1 MDFSS
6 LEKNLTDM
14 IFEQQAKL
22 GFLPE
27 TVRLY
32 YPLDSLNRILG
43 TELTAAQMQDALLS
57 FAAQPQLCERFG
69 QISVTHSKDRFCFTL
84 PPEMSEA
91 IHRMTL
97 TPGRDDFLFI
107 REFVQ
112 LLSVHGCTISQV
124 QDLFRK
130 YSDHVHA
137 QKVEGEDFDYLFYF
151 EDGIPDTYRY
161 CITCEGPHLVYH
173 RYTPGDYEALMQS

>member
-14 IFEQQAKL
+14 IVEQQAKL
-22 GFLPE
+22 GFLSE

-43 TELTAAQMQDALLS
+43 TELTAQEMQDALLS
-57 FAAQPQLCERFG
+57 FALQLRDRFG
-69 QISVTHSKDRFCFTL
+69 QISVTHSQERFCFSL

-91 IHRMTL
+91 VHRMTL
-97 TPGRDDFLFI
+97 SPERSDFLFI
-107 REFVQ
+107 RELVQ
-112 LLSVHGCTISQV
+112 LLCAHGCTIAQV
-124 QDLFRK
+124 HDLFRK

-137 QKVEGEDFDYLFYF
+137 GKVENEDFDYLFYF

-161 CITCEGPHLVYH
+161 CITCEGPHLIYH
-173 RYTPGDYEALMQS
+173 RYTPGDYEALMRS